1 MGHYSGYMELWKIY
15 TLFLVFFPVIDHLK
29 DLLEFYFPTFFWT
42 FSVNPVISLK
52 FFGLI
57 EAYNFLVPNNLT
69 LVVKSHV
76 F

>member
-1 MGHYSGYMELWKIY
+1 MEDIY
-15 TLFLVFFPVIDHLK
+15 PFSDFFIFIFFPVIDHLK
-29 DLLEFYFPTFFWT
+29 DFLEFDFPTFFWT
-42 FSVNPVISLK
+42 FSVNPAVSLK